1 MLRLLLRPRINDEE
15 SLVGYVERISAR
27 NCCKDSLGIYHLLY
41 SSTRD
46 LQNNMFS
53 NEDAIILEDLT
64 GQISDVLTSKSYFQW
79 IVSHQSSS
87 NYVLRNQ
94 IKFCPEC
101 VKIKGIHKYIWGFHP
116 VCICLEHQRNLIN
129 LCPKCNKN
137 ITLTELLRSGICKRC
152 SCKILTDAKNES
164 IISPEYISSQTLIQ
178 RCFLEGD
185 PLLRNINIRNTE
197 DFFCLAK
204 MSFHI
209 LEGLQSF
216 LNEEHL
222 LINAF
227 TNKRNGSL
235 DNQKSLISWGNFV
248 WMYDNFPMNYYQVL
262 NEFSK
267 KNRKTLYEQKSRYEE
282 LMVNKEFSIIRKA
295 YEHFWIGK
303 LNEGSIRKD
312 FSVFKSNEQ
321 LIKKRTALR
330 REEVKHATGMGYRK
344 MNRLREIGKLDLQ
357 LNGFGNQHR
366 YIVSQDSLN
375 KVIEDRNTYIHKHEA
390 ASILGITSD
399 SITLLI
405 KAEILQEY
413 ETSYAHNKMM
423 LKRDIEDLLQEFSGT
438 YQPSFKGISFHD
450 ALIKYSVI
458 GLKIVD
464 LMRFTKDEILHPR
477 IKCLNGTLADVSYS
491 DYELERCIRRLKEER
506 RETKGYYFSE
516 IMKILHI
523 GEKRLKLS
531 LIEKQIEPDEIIIFK
546 DGRKRYLYFLSK
558 VEEIRRA
565 LR

>member
-1 MLRLLLRPRINDEE
+1 MLRFLLRPRINDEE
-15 SLVGYVERISAR
+15 SLVGYVERISTQ
-27 NCCKDSLGIYHLLY
+27 NCYKDSLGIYRLLH

-53 NEDAIILEDLT
+53 NVDAIILGDLT
-64 GQISDVLTSKSYFQW
+64 GKLIDNLTSKSYFQW
-79 IVSHQSSS
+79 IIKHQSSS

-116 VCICLEHQRNLIN
+116 VCICLEHQRILIN

-137 ITLTELLRSGICKRC
+137 ITLTELLRSGVCKKC
-152 SCKILTDAKNES
+152 SCKILIDANNKS
-164 IISPEYISSQTLIQ
+164 ILSPEYISSQTLIQ
-178 RCFLEGD
+178 QCFLGGN
-185 PLLRNINIRNTE
+185 PLLKNTTISNAE
-197 DFFCLAK
+197 DFFSLARI
-204 MSFHI
+204 SFHI

-222 LINAF
+222 LINTF
-227 TNKRNGSL
+227 TNKRNGNL
-235 DNQKSLISWGNFV
+235 DNQKNLISWGNFV
-248 WMYDNFPMNYYQVL
+248 WMYDDFPMNYYQVL

-267 KNRKTLYEQKSRYEE
+267 KSRKTLYEQKSRYEE
-282 LMVNKEFSIIRKA
+282 GLVNKEFSIIRKA
-295 YEHFWIGK
+295 YEDFWIGK

-312 FSVFKSNEQ
+312 FSIFKSNQQ
-321 LIKKRTALR
+321 LIKKRIALR
-330 REEVKHATGMGYRK
+330 REEVKHATGMGYGK
-344 MNRLREIGKLDLQ
+344 MNRLQEIGKLDLK
-357 LNGFGNQHR
+357 LNGFGNQQR
-366 YIVSQDSLN
+366 YIVNQDSLN

-390 ASILGITSD
+390 ANILGITSD

-413 ETSYAHNKMM
+413 ATSYAHNKMI
-423 LKRDIEDLLQEFSGT
+423 LKKDIEDLLQEFSGT
-438 YQPSFKGISFHD
+438 YQRSFRGIPFHD

-464 LMRFTKDEILHPR
+464 LIRFTKDGILHPR
-477 IKCLNGTLADVSYS
+477 IKCHNGTLADVSYS
-491 DYELERCIRRLKEER
+491 EYELERCITLLKEER

-516 IMKILHI
+516 IMKILHV
-523 GEKRLKLS
+523 GEKKLKL
-531 LIEKQIEPDEIIIFK
+531 LLVEKQIEPDEIIIFR

-558 VEEIRRA
+558 IEEIRKA